1 MSLQDVPVTLVEA
14 CRGGDRAAVER
25 LLRTISPDIYR
36 IVYSMLRDHDDTDE
50 VVQETLVRLFRYI
63 HKLKEADKFAS
74 WAMRIAVSQVQ
85 TWRMKKGRLRMYEI
99 SDPLDESEESVV
111 VMRGTDAGNPRDA
124 ASRRQMREHIEE
136 AMGTLPVRQQT
147 AVVLF
152 EIEGCS
158 IKEIA
163 TAMSCSEGA
172 VKFNI
177 HEARK
182 KLQRR
187 LGYLWQGLTRK
198 MRLAAQEESALG
210 KAEES

>member
-1 MSLQDVPVTLVEA
+1 MSLQDIPVSLVEA
-14 CRGGDRAAVER
+14 CRQGDHAAVDQ
-25 LLRTISPDIYR
+25 LLRQISSDIYR
-36 IVYSMLRDHDDTDE
+36 IVYSMLRDHDEADE

-63 HKLKEADKFAS
+63 HKLKEPEKFAS

-85 TWRMKKGRLRMYEI
+85 TWRMKRGRQRSFEFN
-99 SDPLDESEESVV
+99 DPMDDEESVI
-111 VMRGTDAGNPRDA
+111 VMTRAPQANPREEVA
-124 ASRRQMREHIEE
+124 RRQMREQIES
-136 AMGTLPVRQQT
+136 AMTELPDRQQT

-163 TAMSCSEGA
+163 SAMSCSEGA

-187 LGYLWQGLTRK
+187 LGYLVQGLSR
-198 MRLAAQEESALG
+198 RLRGAPREERLL
-210 KAEES
+210 KARQS

>member
-1 MSLQDVPVTLVEA
+1 MSLQDVPVALIEA
-14 CRGGDRAAVER
+14 CREGDRVAVER
-25 LLRTISPDIYR
+25 LLRQISPDIYR

-50 VVQETLVRLFRYI
+50 VVQETLIRLFRYI
-63 HKLKEADKFAS
+63 AKLKEPEKFAS
-74 WAMRIAVSQVQ
+74 WTMRITVSQVQ
-85 TWRMKKGRLRMYEI
+85 TWRMKRGRLRMYEI
-99 SDPLDESEESVV
+99 SDGMDSEDSVIA
-111 VMRGTDAGNPRDA
+111 MTGTNAHNPRDL
-124 ASRRQMREHIEE
+124 ASRRQIHEQVES
-136 AMGTLPVRQQT
+136 AMATLPDRQQT

-163 TAMSCSEGA
+163 QTMACSEGA

-187 LGYLWQGLTRK
+187 LGYLVQGLFRK
-198 MRLAAQEESALG
+198 VGGAVQGESQVA
-210 KAEES
+210 KAEDS

>member
-14 CRGGDRAAVER
+14 CRDGER
-25 LLRTISPDIYR
+25 LAIEQLLRQISPDIYR

-50 VVQETLVRLFRYI
+50 VVQETLIRLFRYI
-63 HKLKEADKFAS
+63 HKLKDTERFAA

-85 TWRMKKGRLRMYEI
+85 TWRMKKGRQRYYEV
-99 SDPLDESEESVV
+99 SDGMDGEQGVV
-111 VMRGTDAGNPRDA
+111 IMNAKARGLNPRDEA
-124 ASRRQMREHIEE
+124 ARRQIRQQIEE
-136 AMGTLPVRQQT
+136 AMTSLPDRQQT

-187 LGYLWQGLTRK
+187 LGYLVHGLARK
-198 MRLAAQEESALG
+198 VGLASRSESRLA

>member
-1 MSLQDVPVTLVEA
+1 MSLQDVPLTLVEA
-14 CRGGDRAAVER
+14 CRRGERPAVDE
-25 LLRTISPDIYR
+25 LLRTISSDIYR
-36 IVYSMLRDHDDTDE
+36 IVYSMLRDHDEADE

-63 HKLKEADKFAS
+63 HKLKEPEKFAS

-85 TWRMKKGRLRMYEI
+85 TWRMKRGRQRSFEFN
-99 SDPLDESEESVV
+99 DPMDDEESVI
-111 VMRGTDAGNPRDA
+111 VMTRAASSNPRDE
-124 ASRRQMREHIEE
+124 ASRRQIREHIES
-136 AMGTLPVRQQT
+136 AMTELPDRQQT

-163 TAMSCSEGA
+163 SAMSCSEGA

-187 LGYLWQGLTRK
+187 LGYLVQGLSRK
-198 MRLAAQEESALG
+198 LHLAPREERRML

>member
-1 MSLQDVPVTLVEA
+1 MSLQDIPVSLVEA
-14 CRGGDRAAVER
+14 CRQGDRQAVDQ
-25 LLRTISPDIYR
+25 LLRLISSDIYR
-36 IVYSMLRDHDDTDE
+36 IVYSMLRDHDEADE
-50 VVQETLVRLFRYI
+50 VVQETMVRLFRYI
-63 HKLKEADKFAS
+63 HKLKEPEKFPS

-85 TWRMKKGRLRMYEI
+85 TWRMKRGRQRTFEFN
-99 SDPLDESEESVV
+99 DPMDDEESVI
-111 VMRGTDAGNPRDA
+111 VMTRASSSNPRDE
-124 ASRRQMREHIEE
+124 ASRRQVREHIES
-136 AMGTLPVRQQT
+136 AMTELPDRQQT

-163 TAMSCSEGA
+163 SAMSCSEGA

-187 LGYLWQGLTRK
+187 LGYLVQGLSRK
-198 MRLAAQEESALG
+198 LRLAPREDRQLAKVEES
-210 KAEES
+210 

>member
-1 MSLQDVPVTLVEA
+1 MSLRDVPVALVEA
-14 CRGGDRAAVER
+14 CRQGDRGAVEQ
-25 LLRTISPDIYR
+25 LLGLISPDVYR
-36 IVYSMLRDHDDTDE
+36 IVYSMLRDHDETDE
-50 VVQETLVRLFRYI
+50 VVQETLIRLFRYI
-63 HKLKEADKFAS
+63 HKLKDADRFAS
-74 WAMRIAVSQVQ
+74 WVMRIAVNQVQ
-85 TWRMKKGRLRMYEI
+85 TWRMKKSRQRLYEVTE
-99 SDPLDESEESVV
+99 SMENDEGVV
-111 VMRGTDAGNPRDA
+111 VLAGRPANPRDA
-124 ASRRQMREHIEE
+124 AVHRQMREHIEN
-136 AMGTLPVRQQT
+136 AMGTLPDRQQT

-163 TAMSCSEGA
+163 EAMSCSEGA

-187 LGYLWQGLTRK
+187 LGYLIQGLSRK
-198 MRLAAQEESALG
+198 LHISTGGESPLP

>member
-1 MSLQDVPVTLVEA
+1 
-14 CRGGDRAAVER
+14 
-25 LLRTISPDIYR
+25 
-36 IVYSMLRDHDDTDE
+36 
-50 VVQETLVRLFRYI
+50 
-63 HKLKEADKFAS
+63 
-74 WAMRIAVSQVQ
+74 
-85 TWRMKKGRLRMYEI
+85 
-99 SDPLDESEESVV
+99 
-111 VMRGTDAGNPRDA
+111 MRGSDADNPRDK
-124 ASRRQMREHIEE
+124 ASRRQIREHIEE
-136 AMGTLPVRQQT
+136 AMGTLPDRQQT

-187 LGYLWQGLTRK
+187 LGYLIQGLSRK
-198 MRLAAQEESALG
+198 MHLSSREESALS
-210 KAEES
+210 KVDEF